1 MRATRTILLGT
12 AAAIL
17 LTPAVPPAHAQDTVI
32 AQAQT
37 PAPPDVD
44 PRQKKEPGARPPG
57 PPPAK
62 QQQPGGPPPA
72 AQGQPP
78 APKEPPKQQAQP
90 PAPPQPPQA
99 PPKQQVQPPA
109 PPQPP
114 AKQQAQPPAPPPQ
127 PPAAQKEPP
136 QPRQAQPPAGQGQPP
151 LPGTTGQPVRP
162 GVPAGPPPAAQK
174 EPPAQQP
181 RQELKQVQPP
191 AKQAPSAPPPAA
203 QQPAPQPPAAQGQPP
218 VPGTTG
224 RPLTPPAAQQPAP
237 QPPAAQGQ
245 PPVPG
250 TSGQPLPRPGAPAAP
265 PPAAQQQPAPQPP
278 AAQGQPLPGTTGQ
291 PLARPAP
298 AAAPPA
304 APLPGALAPAPQQD
318 NNARRLDQ
326 VRGERRESREGDRT
340 VIREPGRIIIQEGGR
355 SIIRHDES
363 GRFGTDARDVR
374 TERRGSET
382 VTIVERADGT
392 RIVSVVD
399 ENGRLIRRSR
409 RLGDGRE
416 IIIIDNHYQGPA
428 TGGYYVDLPPPV
440 IRIPRERYIVEAE
453 RASPA
458 DIYAALIAPPV
469 DRLERR
475 YTLDEVRYS
484 PRVRERMP
492 RVDLD
497 SVNFESGSWEVTPDQ
512 MNRLAPIAQAILQAV
527 QRNPAEVFLI
537 EGHTDA
543 VGSDVDNLSLSDRRA
558 ESVAVVLT
566 QQFQVPA
573 ENLTTQG
580 YGEQYLKIPTQAAER
595 QNRRVTARRITPLLT
610 GQN

>member
-1 MRATRTILLGT
+1 M
-12 AAAIL
+12 
-17 LTPAVPPAHAQDTVI
+17 
-32 AQAQT
+32 
-37 PAPPDVD
+37 
-44 PRQKKEPGARPPG
+44 
-57 PPPAK
+57 
-62 QQQPGGPPPA
+62 
-72 AQGQPP
+72 
-78 APKEPPKQQAQP
+78 
-90 PAPPQPPQA
+90 
-99 PPKQQVQPPA
+99 
-109 PPQPP
+109 
-114 AKQQAQPPAPPPQ
+114 
-127 PPAAQKEPP
+127 
-136 QPRQAQPPAGQGQPP
+136 
-151 LPGTTGQPVRP
+151 
-162 GVPAGPPPAAQK
+162 
-174 EPPAQQP
+174 
-181 RQELKQVQPP
+181 
-191 AKQAPSAPPPAA
+191 
-203 QQPAPQPPAAQGQPP
+203 
-218 VPGTTG
+218 
-224 RPLTPPAAQQPAP
+224 
-237 QPPAAQGQ
+237 
-245 PPVPG
+245 PG